1 MLSIYLLR
9 NLIIKVVLYNFN
21 IHFQSDIQKN
31 KSVHF
36 EVAERS
42 RQNNDSIFPAWLDKA
57 MTYSMDLIVKKEVIG
72 KGNFGIV
79 RKGSIKHGNAM

>member
-1 MLSIYLLR
+1 M
-9 NLIIKVVLYNFN
+9 VLYNHN
-21 IHFQSDIQKN
+21 LHFHSDIQKK

-36 EVAERS
+36 EDAERS

-57 MTYSMDLIVKKEVIG
+57 MIYSMDSIVKKEVIG

>member
-1 MLSIYLLR
+1 MQ
-9 NLIIKVVLYNFN
+9 LY
-21 IHFQSDIQKN
+21 SDKEKK

-57 MTYSMDLIVKKEVIG
+57 MIYSMDLIVKKEVIG